1 MGPRASSGS
10 FTSRVRCANER
21 AKHYCTRLMA
31 DGEFVAVGYAG
42 KVS

>member
-1 MGPRASSGS
+1 MGHRALSGS
-10 FTSRVRCANER
+10 FTTRSRCANER

-31 DGEFVAVGYAG
+31 DGEFVAVWNGG